1 MQRQRAFIV
10 VLAVLIASLM
20 LSASVCAGSELKTR
34 YVTVTYSRNKY
45 LDEFNDQV
53 SLGSL
58 SYLIH
63 DRDALTASAEASAK
77 LDAIIERVETILD
90 MYPIGLKFD
99 MVLLPS
105 AKDVQKVWT
114 KKYGR
119 SQDYIAF
126 YSPGDNTVYV
136 SVDDVRVGV
145 LAHELTHVILDHYFR
160 VSPPGKIHEV
170 LAQFV
175 EAHFGN

>member
-1 MQRQRAFIV
+1 MRRQGAFRIV
-10 VLAVLIASLM
+10 FPVLIAALI
-20 LSASVCAGSELKTR
+20 LSASVCAASELKTR
-34 YVTVTYSRNKY
+34 YVSVVYGSDKY

-63 DRDALTASAEASAK
+63 DRNALTAAAETSSK

-90 MYPIGLKFD
+90 MYPGGLRFK

-105 AKDVQKVWT
+105 ANDVQKVW
-114 KKYGR
+114 KNKYGR

>member
-1 MQRQRAFIV
+1 MYRRGTSRI
-10 VLAVLIASLM
+10 VLAVLLASLM
-20 LSASVCAGSELKTR
+20 LSASISSAAELKTQ
-34 YVTVTYSRNKY
+34 YVKVVYSGDKY
-45 LDEFNDQV
+45 LAEFNDQV

-58 SYLIH
+58 SYLVH
-63 DRDALTASAEASAK
+63 NSNALKATEETAGK

-90 MYPIGLKFD
+90 MYPRGLKFT

-105 AKDVQKVWT
+105 SKDVQAVWRRE
-114 KKYGR
+114 YGR

-126 YSPGDNTVYV
+126 YSPKDDTVYV
-136 SVDDVRVGV
+136 SLEDVRVGV

-175 EAHFGN
+175 ESH